1 MEIQITDSLRTIF
14 DVLKVDFLLQLPV
27 PVLLAQLHNNY
38 KSPEYIMCWHYLEKV
53 SSYLFW

>member
-38 KSPEYIMCWHYLEKV
+38 KSPE
-53 SSYLFW
+53 